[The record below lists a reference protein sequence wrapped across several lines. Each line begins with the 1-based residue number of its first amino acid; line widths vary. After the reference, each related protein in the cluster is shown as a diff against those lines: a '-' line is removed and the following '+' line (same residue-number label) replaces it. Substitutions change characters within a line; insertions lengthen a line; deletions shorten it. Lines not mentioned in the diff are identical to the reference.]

1 MAANAA
7 INKDVFD
14 SQDEATIAA
23 IFSAEA
29 KAIELAF
36 EHVYT
41 FYNIPVYSLF
51 IVWILIIHTYWI
63 YSSVIIILCFAR
75 RYMVEILPIRRK
87 TLSNHS
93 INFCFRNCLSLIS
106 TINQPLC
113 KVAGYQVINLKKKTW
128 TKQMHVFKCILLH
141 ISQWIRLYNLGE
153 TTGGYYYIGD
163 L

>member
-14 SQDEATIAA
+14 SQDEATIA

-51 IVWILIIHTYWI
+51 IVLTPWTWLWSLLLTNL
-63 YSSVIIILCFAR
+63 SV
-75 RYMVEILPIRRK
+75 K
-87 TLSNHS
+87 
-93 INFCFRNCLSLIS
+93 
-106 TINQPLC
+106 
-113 KVAGYQVINLKKKTW
+113 
-128 TKQMHVFKCILLH
+128 
-141 ISQWIRLYNLGE
+141 
-153 TTGGYYYIGD
+153 
-163 L
+163 